1 MFDISEPYSEQIHCH
16 PRNSLTTFLLAYMQN
31 SFLALLSLVVV
42 TIVAACSSSSSPADP
57 ANGTVKATIEGD
69 AFNATLVTSATH
81 TSGVLAIAGSDS
93 RGRQIQLRIIGAD
106 KPGTYSLGGITNP
119 NIATVTLAPE
129 SSQTYVTSMVGGS
142 GTIVLTELST
152 TRAAGTFTFTA
163 MNSATVQKK
172 VTDGSFNLTLSK

>member
-1 MFDISEPYSEQIHCH
+1 
-16 PRNSLTTFLLAYMQN
+16 MQN
-31 SFLALLSLVVV
+31 TFPVWLSFVVV
-42 TIVAACSSSSSPADP
+42 AILAACSSSSSPADP
-57 ANGTVKATIEGD
+57 ANGTVKATIEGE
-69 AFNATLVTSATH
+69 AFSATLATSATN

-106 KPGTYSLGGITNP
+106 KAGTYSLGGITNP

-142 GTIVLTELST
+142 GTIVITELST
-152 TRAAGTFTFTA
+152 AKVAGTFTFTA
-163 MNSATVQKK
+163 MNSASVQKK